1 MTKLNIDG
9 IQIMSNKIKATMA
22 VLMLLLSINAF
33 AGVLMQQWTS
43 NTDRYC
49 EYSDGNVVKVSFGSV
64 CSATN

>member
-1 MTKLNIDG
+1 
-9 IQIMSNKIKATMA
+9 MSKNIKATVT
-22 VLMLLLSINAF
+22 VLMLLLSINAS

-49 EYSDGNVVKVSFGSV
+49 EYSDGKVVKMSFGSV

>member
-1 MTKLNIDG
+1 MNI
-9 IQIMSNKIKATMA
+9 KIKATMT

-33 AGVLMQQWTS
+33 AEVLMQQWTS

-49 EYSDGNVVKVSFGSV
+49 EYSDGKVVKVSFGSV

>member
-1 MTKLNIDG
+1 MNR
-9 IQIMSNKIKATMA
+9 KIKATMTI
-22 VLMLLLSINAF
+22 LMLLLSINAF

-49 EYSDGNVVKVSFGSV
+49 EYSDGKVVKVSFGSV

>member
-1 MTKLNIDG
+1 
-9 IQIMSNKIKATMA
+9 MSKKSKTTVT

-49 EYSDGNVVKVSFGSV
+49 KYSDGKVVKMSFGSA
-64 CSATN
+64 CSVTN